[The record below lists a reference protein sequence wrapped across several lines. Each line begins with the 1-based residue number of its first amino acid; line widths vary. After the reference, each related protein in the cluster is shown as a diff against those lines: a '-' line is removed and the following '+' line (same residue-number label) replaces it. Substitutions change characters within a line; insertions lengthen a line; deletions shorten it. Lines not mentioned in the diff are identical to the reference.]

1 MTRRTLPVYKLLSVN
16 LNIETIFF
24 FVEKKLRSMEND
36 SGILFRYFFIVLFI
50 RDVDF
55 PFAISLPLE
64 AALFIGSSNSCHS

>member
-1 MTRRTLPVYKLLSVN
+1 
-16 LNIETIFF
+16 
-24 FVEKKLRSMEND
+24 MEND